1 MQDMDDMNI
10 YNEFPDDG
18 EINEVKRHTH
28 TLFSSGVPVEFLI
41 THKTSFTSILRAK
54 GFSLTC

>member
-18 EINEVKRHTH
+18 EINEVKTHTH
-28 TLFSSGVPVEFLI
+28 THTNEFL
-41 THKTSFTSILRAK
+41 LRAK
-54 GFSLTC
+54 QRVNMKSNIDSCVYND

>member
-18 EINEVKRHTH
+18 EINEVR
-28 TLFSSGVPVEFLI
+28 LFFRREIRTRCDLGFASVRVSDKAV
-41 THKTSFTSILRAK
+41 AK
-54 GFSLTC
+54 P

>member
-18 EINEVKRHTH
+18 EINEVKTHTH
-28 TLFSSGVPVEFLI
+28 THKRVSSKS
-41 THKTSFTSILRAK
+41 KTTSEYEIK
-54 GFSLTC
+54 Y

>member
-18 EINEVKRHTH
+18 EINEVDME
-28 TLFSSGVPVEFLI
+28 GADQDQDQWMI
-41 THKTSFTSILRAK
+41 
-54 GFSLTC
+54 